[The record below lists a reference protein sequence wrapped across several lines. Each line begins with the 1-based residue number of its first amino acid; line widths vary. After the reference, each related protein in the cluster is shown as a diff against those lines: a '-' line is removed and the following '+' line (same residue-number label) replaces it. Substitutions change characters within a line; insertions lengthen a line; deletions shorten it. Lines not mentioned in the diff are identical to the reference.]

1 MQAHRQEGQPI
12 IAHRHCARATSVGT
26 GRPLPPA
33 GIPEGGPGV
42 EPLMPSSADSA
53 TDAPRRLPGP
63 LVIGAILIVPLLVL
77 VAAVLAHAF
86 GDVPFTVITRDPMAT
101 MVGDPL
107 TGAQSVVGVGIWWL
121 AAGICLFAYAVASR
135 PRVPPATKSFLL
147 WSGLLTVVLVLD
159 DEFMFHDDLA
169 SRIFGLRERYV
180 MLAYGVL
187 LAAYLLRFRKVILR
201 TEWLLLV
208 GALAFFASSI
218 GLDLYNQNSCLE
230 FVTPTETCDWS
241 MFVEDSLKLLGIVFW
256 SAWLI
261 RISYLALLGGLRS
274 ARSMP

>member
-1 MQAHRQEGQPI
+1 
-12 IAHRHCARATSVGT
+12 
-26 GRPLPPA
+26 
-33 GIPEGGPGV
+33 
-42 EPLMPSSADSA
+42 MPSSADSA
-53 TDAPRRLPGP
+53 KDAPRRLPGP
-63 LVIGAILIVPLLVL
+63 LVIVAILIVPLLVL
-77 VAAVLAHAF
+77 VAAILAHVF

-135 PRVPPATKSFLL
+135 AGVPPETRSLLL
-147 WSGLLTVVLVLD
+147 WSGLLTAVLVLD
-159 DEFMFHDDLA
+159 DAFMFHDDLA

-187 LAAYLLRFRKVILR
+187 LAAYLLRFRRVILR
-201 TEWLLLV
+201 TEWLLLA

-218 GLDLYNQNSCLE
+218 GLDFYDQNNCLD
-230 FVTPTETCDWS
+230 FVTPTETCDWI

-261 RISYLALLGGLRS
+261 RISYLAILGGLRT
-274 ARSMP
+274 ARSIA

>member
-1 MQAHRQEGQPI
+1 
-12 IAHRHCARATSVGT
+12 
-26 GRPLPPA
+26 
-33 GIPEGGPGV
+33 V

-63 LVIGAILIVPLLVL
+63 LVIGAILIVPFLVL
-77 VAAVLAHAF
+77 MAALLAHVF
-86 GDVPFTVITRDPMAT
+86 GNVPFTVITRDPMAT

-121 AAGICLFAYAVASR
+121 AAGICLFASAVASR
-135 PRVPPATKSFLL
+135 SRVPPAVRSFLL
-147 WSGLLTVVLVLD
+147 WSGLLTAVLVLD
-159 DEFMFHDDLA
+159 DAFMFHDDLA